1 MSLIRIMSF
10 KQRHAQTLEH
20 TNQLL
25 IQALAHY
32 PALPCDLLPAM
43 EYALLGQGK
52 RVRPLFI
59 AILGE
64 TLAID
69 TDKLAPLMV
78 AIECIH
84 AYSLVHDDLPDM
96 DDDDLRRGQ
105 PTCHI
110 QFNPGTAILVGDAL
124 QSLAFEHIA
133 SSTVLTDREKV
144 AVITVLTKA
153 AGYDGMC
160 GGQAIDLHFTDAAID
175 IATLK
180 QLHALKTGALL
191 SACVDM
197 VIALAPSLS
206 LADIEHLQTFS
217 RNLGLAFQVQDDILD
232 VTSDS
237 QTLGKP
243 SGSDQQLNKSTF
255 PALLGLQA
263 SQDYLAQLYAESLQ
277 SSDHL
282 PYNTSPLN
290 EFAEFLVQRRY

>member
-10 KQRHAQTLEH
+10 KHRHTQTIEH

-25 IQALAHY
+25 THALAHY
-32 PALPCDLLPAM
+32 PSLPCDLLPAM

-69 TDKLAPLMV
+69 ANKLAPLMV

-96 DDDDLRRGQ
+96 DNDDLRRGQ

-110 QFNPGTAILVGDAL
+110 QFSPGTAILVGDAL

-133 SSTVLTDREKV
+133 NSPTLTDREKV
-144 AVITVLTKA
+144 AVISVLAKA

-160 GGQAIDLHFTDAAID
+160 GGQAIDLHFTDTAID
-175 IATLK
+175 INTLT

-191 SACVDM
+191 SACVGM
-197 VIALAPSLS
+197 VIALTSDLD
-206 LADIEHLQTFS
+206 LADIAHLQTFS
-217 RNLGLAFQVQDDILD
+217 RNLGLAFQVLDDILD

-237 QTLGKP
+237 LTLGKP
-243 SGSDQQLNKSTF
+243 SGSDQELNKSTF

-277 SSDHL
+277 SSDQL
-282 PYNTSPLN
+282 PYNTTLLN
-290 EFAEFLVQRRY
+290 EFAEFLVQRSY

>member
-1 MSLIRIMSF
+1 MILILVMSF
-10 KQRHAQTLEH
+10 KHRHAQTIEH

-25 IQALAHY
+25 SQALAHY
-32 PALPCDLLPAM
+32 PALPCDLLQAM
-43 EYALLGQGK
+43 EYALMGQGK

-64 TLAID
+64 ILAVEAA
-69 TDKLAPLMV
+69 KLAPLMV

-96 DDDDLRRGQ
+96 DNDDLRRGM

-124 QSLAFEHIA
+124 QSLAFEHIVA
-133 SSTVLTDREKV
+133 ATVLSDSEKV
-144 AVITVLTKA
+144 AIVSVLAKA
-153 AGYDGMC
+153 AGYHGMC
-160 GGQAIDLHFTDAAID
+160 GGQAIDLHFTDQRID
-175 IATLK
+175 VATLT

-197 VIALAPSLS
+197 VIALVPN
-206 LADIEHLQTFS
+206 LALHDIAH
-217 RNLGLAFQVQDDILD
+217 FQDFLD
-232 VTSDS
+232 VTADS
-237 QTLGKP
+237 ETLGKP
-243 SGSDQQLNKSTF
+243 SGSDQEANKSTF

-282 PYNTSPLN
+282 PYNTAPLN

>member
-1 MSLIRIMSF
+1 MILILVMSF
-10 KQRHAQTLEH
+10 KHRHAQTIEH

-25 IQALAHY
+25 SQALAHY

-64 TLAID
+64 ILAVEAA
-69 TDKLAPLMV
+69 KLAPLMV

-96 DDDDLRRGQ
+96 DNDDLRRGM

-124 QSLAFEHIA
+124 QSLAFEHIVA
-133 SSTVLTDREKV
+133 ATVLSDSEKV
-144 AVITVLTKA
+144 AIVSVLAKA
-153 AGYDGMC
+153 AGYHGMC
-160 GGQAIDLHFTDAAID
+160 GGQAIDLHFTDQRID
-175 IATLK
+175 VATLT

-197 VIALAPSLS
+197 VIALVPN
-206 LADIEHLQTFS
+206 LALHDITHLQDFS

-232 VTSDS
+232 VTADS
-237 QTLGKP
+237 ETLGKP
-243 SGSDQQLNKSTF
+243 SGSDQEANKSTF

-282 PYNTSPLN
+282 PYNTGPLN

>member
-1 MSLIRIMSF
+1 MILILVMSF
-10 KQRHAQTLEH
+10 KHRHAQTIEH

-25 IQALAHY
+25 SQALAHY

-64 TLAID
+64 ILAVEAA
-69 TDKLAPLMV
+69 KLAPLMV

-96 DDDDLRRGQ
+96 DNDDLRRGM

-110 QFNPGTAILVGDAL
+110 QFNPGAAILVGDAL
-124 QSLAFEHIA
+124 QSLAFEHIVA
-133 SSTVLTDREKV
+133 ATVLSDSEKV
-144 AVITVLTKA
+144 AIVSVLAKA
-153 AGYDGMC
+153 AGYHGMC
-160 GGQAIDLHFTDAAID
+160 GGQAIDLHFTDQRID
-175 IATLK
+175 VATLT

-197 VIALAPSLS
+197 VIALVPN
-206 LADIEHLQTFS
+206 LALHDITHLQDFS

-232 VTSDS
+232 VTADS
-237 QTLGKP
+237 ETLGKP
-243 SGSDQQLNKSTF
+243 SGSDQEANKSTF

-282 PYNTSPLN
+282 PYNTGPLN

>member
-1 MSLIRIMSF
+1 MSF
-10 KQRHAQTLEH
+10 KHRHAQTIEH

-25 IQALAHY
+25 SQALAHY

-64 TLAID
+64 ILTVEAA
-69 TDKLAPLMV
+69 KLAPLMV

-96 DDDDLRRGQ
+96 DNDDLRRGM

-124 QSLAFEHIA
+124 QSLAFEHIVA
-133 SSTVLTDREKV
+133 ATVLSDSEKV
-144 AVITVLTKA
+144 AIVSVLAKA
-153 AGYDGMC
+153 AGYHGMC
-160 GGQAIDLHFTDAAID
+160 GGQAIDLHFTDQRID
-175 IATLK
+175 VATLT

-197 VIALAPSLS
+197 VIALVPN
-206 LADIEHLQTFS
+206 LALHDIAHLQDFS

-232 VTSDS
+232 VTADS
-237 QTLGKP
+237 ETLGKP
-243 SGSDQQLNKSTF
+243 SGSDQEANKSTF

-282 PYNTSPLN
+282 PYNTGPLN

>member
-10 KQRHAQTLEH
+10 KQRHAQTLEY

-25 IQALAHY
+25 AQALAHY
-32 PALPCDLLPAM
+32 PTLPCELLPAM
-43 EYALLGQGK
+43 QYALLGQGK

-64 TLAID
+64 TLNID
-69 TDKLAPLMV
+69 NTRLAPLMV

-96 DDDDLRRGQ
+96 DNDDLRRGQ

-133 SSTVLTDREKV
+133 SASVLTDREKV
-144 AVITVLTKA
+144 SVIQVLAKA

-175 IATLK
+175 LATLT

-197 VIALAPSLS
+197 VIALVPDLA

-243 SGSDQQLNKSTF
+243 SGSDQEQNKSTF

-263 SQDYLAQLYAESLQ
+263 SQDYLTLLYTESLQ

-290 EFAEFLVQRRY
+290 QFAEYLVQRRY